1 MTRNSTPLYNN
12 TTNLIFLNKDLLSQ
26 IRFTKNIMDQLSN
39 LPNLS
44 LAELRKILTDYDVKE
59 TSSSKESLMNQV
71 SEVLLTNMMIQDM
84 MEAETTQTE
93 TKQTDQRVK
102 PPPVKDE
109 RTLLR
114 EQQDREYQASIAI
127 DYQTDK
133 NGDYLIEQPEQ
144 MDKDA
149 VQYVGFEELSPRS
162 LRAKRMEFYM

>member
-1 MTRNSTPLYNN
+1 MKEKL
-12 TTNLIFLNKDLLSQ
+12 
-26 IRFTKNIMDQLSN
+26 
-39 LPNLS
+39 
-44 LAELRKILTDYDVKE
+44 ELGSFKVE
-59 TSSSKESLMNQV
+59 A
-71 SEVLLTNMMIQDM
+71 SEIV
-84 MEAETTQTE
+84 METE
-93 TKQTDQRVK
+93 TNKAEQTIK
-102 PPPVKDE
+102 LPPVKDE

-149 VQYVGFEELSPRS
+149 VHYVGFEELSPRS

>member
-1 MTRNSTPLYNN
+1 
-12 TTNLIFLNKDLLSQ
+12 
-26 IRFTKNIMDQLSN
+26 MDQLSN

-44 LAELRKILTDYDVKE
+44 LAELRKILSDNDVKE

-71 SEVLLTNMMIQDM
+71 SEVLLTNMIIQDM
-84 MEAETTQTE
+84 METE
-93 TKQTDQRVK
+93 TNLTEQSVK

-114 EQQDREYQASIAI
+114 EQQDREYQESIAI

-144 MDKDA
+144 MDKDS

>member
-1 MTRNSTPLYNN
+1 ME
-12 TTNLIFLNKDLLSQ
+12 
-26 IRFTKNIMDQLSN
+26 QLSN

-44 LAELRKILTDYDVKE
+44 LAELRKILSDNDVKE
-59 TSSSKESLMNQV
+59 ISSSKESLMNQV

-84 MEAETTQTE
+84 METE
-93 TKQTDQRVK
+93 TNLTEQTIK

-144 MDKDA
+144 MDKYT
-149 VQYVGFEELSPRS
+149 VQYLGFEELSPRS

>member
-1 MTRNSTPLYNN
+1 
-12 TTNLIFLNKDLLSQ
+12 
-26 IRFTKNIMDQLSN
+26 MDQLSN

-44 LAELRKILTDYDVKE
+44 LAELRKILKDNDVKE
-59 TSSSKESLMNQV
+59 SSSSKESLMNQV

-84 MEAETTQTE
+84 METE
-93 TKQTDQRVK
+93 TNLTEQRIK

-114 EQQDREYQASIAI
+114 EQQDQEYQASIAI
-127 DYQTDK
+127 DYKTDK
-133 NGDYLIEQPEQ
+133 NGDYLIKQPEQ

>member
-1 MTRNSTPLYNN
+1 
-12 TTNLIFLNKDLLSQ
+12 
-26 IRFTKNIMDQLSN
+26 MDQLSN
-39 LPNLS
+39 LSNLS
-44 LAELRKILTDYDVKE
+44 LAELRKILTDNDVKE
-59 TSSSKESLMNQV
+59 ISSSKETLMNQV
-71 SEVLLTNMMIQDM
+71 SEVLLTNMMIQGM
-84 MEAETTQTE
+84 METE
-93 TKQTDQRVK
+93 TNQIEQRIK

-127 DYQTDK
+127 DYKTDK

-144 MDKDA
+144 IDKDA

>member
-1 MTRNSTPLYNN
+1 
-12 TTNLIFLNKDLLSQ
+12 
-26 IRFTKNIMDQLSN
+26 MDQLSN

-44 LAELRKILTDYDVKE
+44 LAELRKILTDNDVKE

-84 MEAETTQTE
+84 METE
-93 TKQTDQRVK
+93 TNLTEQSVK
-102 PPPVKDE
+102 SPPVKDE

-127 DYQTDK
+127 DYKTDK
-133 NGDYLIEQPEQ
+133 NGDYLIEQPDQ

>member
-1 MTRNSTPLYNN
+1 
-12 TTNLIFLNKDLLSQ
+12 
-26 IRFTKNIMDQLSN
+26 MDQLSN

-44 LAELRKILTDYDVKE
+44 LAELRKILTDNDVKE
-59 TSSSKESLMNQV
+59 TSSSKESLINQV

-84 MEAETTQTE
+84 METETTQIEQTE
-93 TKQTDQRVK
+93 QRIK

-133 NGDYLIEQPEQ
+133 NGDYLVEQPEQ

-149 VQYVGFEELSPRS
+149 VQYIGFEELSPRS

>member
-1 MTRNSTPLYNN
+1 
-12 TTNLIFLNKDLLSQ
+12 
-26 IRFTKNIMDQLSN
+26 MDQLSN

-44 LAELRKILTDYDVKE
+44 LAELRKILTDNDVKE

-84 MEAETTQTE
+84 METETTQT
-93 TKQTDQRVK
+93 KQRVK

-144 MDKDA
+144 MYKDV

>member
-1 MTRNSTPLYNN
+1 
-12 TTNLIFLNKDLLSQ
+12 
-26 IRFTKNIMDQLSN
+26 MDQLSN

-44 LAELRKILTDYDVKE
+44 LAELRKILKDNDVKE
-59 TSSSKESLMNQV
+59 SSSSKESLMNQV
-71 SEVLLTNMMIQDM
+71 SEVILTNMMIQDM
-84 MEAETTQTE
+84 METETTQTE
-93 TKQTDQRVK
+93 TKQTEQRVK

-127 DYQTDK
+127 DYKTDK
-133 NGDYLIEQPEQ
+133 NGNYLIEQPEQ

>member
-1 MTRNSTPLYNN
+1 
-12 TTNLIFLNKDLLSQ
+12 
-26 IRFTKNIMDQLSN
+26 MDQLSN

-44 LAELRKILTDYDVKE
+44 LAELRKILSDNDVKE

-71 SEVLLTNMMIQDM
+71 SEVLLTNMIIQDM
-84 MEAETTQTE
+84 METE
-93 TKQTDQRVK
+93 TNLTEQSVK

-114 EQQDREYQASIAI
+114 EQQDREYQESLVF

-133 NGDYLIEQPEQ
+133 NGNYLIEQPEQ
-144 MDKDA
+144 MDKDS
-149 VQYVGFEELSPRS
+149 VQYAGFEELSPRS

>member
-1 MTRNSTPLYNN
+1 
-12 TTNLIFLNKDLLSQ
+12 
-26 IRFTKNIMDQLSN
+26 MDQLSN
-39 LPNLS
+39 LHNLS
-44 LAELRKILTDYDVKE
+44 LAELRKILTDNDVKE
-59 TSSSKESLMNQV
+59 TSSSKESLINQV

-84 MEAETTQTE
+84 METETNQTE
-93 TKQTDQRVK
+93 QNVK

-114 EQQDREYQASIAI
+114 EQQDREYQESLAF

-133 NGDYLIEQPEQ
+133 NGNYIIEQPEQ
-144 MDKDA
+144 MNKDA

>member
-1 MTRNSTPLYNN
+1 
-12 TTNLIFLNKDLLSQ
+12 
-26 IRFTKNIMDQLSN
+26 MDQLSN
-39 LPNLS
+39 LHNLS
-44 LAELRKILTDYDVKE
+44 LAELRKILSDNDVKE
-59 TSSSKESLMNQV
+59 TSSSKESLINQV

-84 MEAETTQTE
+84 METE
-93 TKQTDQRVK
+93 TNQIEQKIK

-114 EQQDREYQASIAI
+114 EQQDREYQESLAF

-133 NGDYLIEQPEQ
+133 NGNYIIEQPEQ
-144 MDKDA
+144 MNKDA

>member
-1 MTRNSTPLYNN
+1 
-12 TTNLIFLNKDLLSQ
+12 
-26 IRFTKNIMDQLSN
+26 MDQLSN
-39 LPNLS
+39 LHNLS
-44 LAELRKILTDYDVKE
+44 LAELRKILSDNDVKE

-84 MEAETTQTE
+84 MEAETTQIE

-144 MDKDA
+144 MDKDT
-149 VQYVGFEELSPRS
+149 VQCVGFEELSPRS

>member
-1 MTRNSTPLYNN
+1 
-12 TTNLIFLNKDLLSQ
+12 
-26 IRFTKNIMDQLSN
+26 MDQLSN

-44 LAELRKILTDYDVKE
+44 LAELRKILSDNDVKE

-84 MEAETTQTE
+84 METETTQT
-93 TKQTDQRVK
+93 KQRVK

-127 DYQTDK
+127 DYKTDK

-144 MDKDA
+144 IDKDA
-149 VQYVGFEELSPRS
+149 VHYVGFEELSPRS

>member
-1 MTRNSTPLYNN
+1 
-12 TTNLIFLNKDLLSQ
+12 
-26 IRFTKNIMDQLSN
+26 MDQLSN

-44 LAELRKILTDYDVKE
+44 LAELRKILSDNDVKE

-71 SEVLLTNMMIQDM
+71 SEVLLTNMIIQDM
-84 MEAETTQTE
+84 METE
-93 TKQTDQRVK
+93 TNLTEQSVK

-114 EQQDREYQASIAI
+114 EQQDREYQESLAF

-133 NGDYLIEQPEQ
+133 NGNYLIEQPEQ
-144 MDKDA
+144 MDKDS
-149 VQYVGFEELSPRS
+149 VQYAGFEELSPRS

>member
-1 MTRNSTPLYNN
+1 
-12 TTNLIFLNKDLLSQ
+12 
-26 IRFTKNIMDQLSN
+26 MDQLSN
-39 LPNLS
+39 LHNLS
-44 LAELRKILTDYDVKE
+44 LAELRKILTDNDVKE
-59 TSSSKESLMNQV
+59 TSSSKESLINQV

-84 MEAETTQTE
+84 METETNQTE
-93 TKQTDQRVK
+93 QSVK

-114 EQQDREYQASIAI
+114 EQQDREYQESLAF

-133 NGDYLIEQPEQ
+133 NGNYIIEQPEQ
-144 MDKDA
+144 MNKDA

>member
-1 MTRNSTPLYNN
+1 
-12 TTNLIFLNKDLLSQ
+12 
-26 IRFTKNIMDQLSN
+26 MDQLSN
-39 LPNLS
+39 LHNLS
-44 LAELRKILTDYDVKE
+44 LAELRKILSDNDVKE
-59 TSSSKESLMNQV
+59 TSSSKESLINQV

-84 MEAETTQTE
+84 METETNQTE
-93 TKQTDQRVK
+93 QSVK

-114 EQQDREYQASIAI
+114 EQQDREYQESLAF

-133 NGDYLIEQPEQ
+133 NGNYLIEQPEQ

>member
-1 MTRNSTPLYNN
+1 
-12 TTNLIFLNKDLLSQ
+12 
-26 IRFTKNIMDQLSN
+26 MDQLSN

-44 LAELRKILTDYDVKE
+44 LAELRKILTDNDVKE

-84 MEAETTQTE
+84 METE
-93 TKQTDQRVK
+93 TSQTKQRVK
-102 PPPVKDE
+102 PSPVKDE

-114 EQQDREYQASIAI
+114 EQQDREYQESIAI
-127 DYQTDK
+127 DYKTDK
-133 NGDYLIEQPEQ
+133 NGDYLIEQPDQ

>member
-1 MTRNSTPLYNN
+1 
-12 TTNLIFLNKDLLSQ
+12 
-26 IRFTKNIMDQLSN
+26 MDQLSN
-39 LPNLS
+39 LHNLS
-44 LAELRKILTDYDVKE
+44 LAELRKILTDNDVKE
-59 TSSSKESLMNQV
+59 TSSSKESLINQV

-84 MEAETTQTE
+84 METETNQTE
-93 TKQTDQRVK
+93 QNVK

-114 EQQDREYQASIAI
+114 EQQDREYQESLAF

>member
-1 MTRNSTPLYNN
+1 
-12 TTNLIFLNKDLLSQ
+12 
-26 IRFTKNIMDQLSN
+26 MDQLSN
-39 LPNLS
+39 LHNLS
-44 LAELRKILTDYDVKE
+44 LAELRKILTDNDVKE
-59 TSSSKESLMNQV
+59 TSSSKESLMNHV

-84 MEAETTQTE
+84 METE
-93 TKQTDQRVK
+93 TNLTEQRIK

-114 EQQDREYQASIAI
+114 EQQDQEYQASIAI

-149 VQYVGFEELSPRS
+149 VQYVGFEGLSPRS

>member
-1 MTRNSTPLYNN
+1 
-12 TTNLIFLNKDLLSQ
+12 
-26 IRFTKNIMDQLSN
+26 MDQLSN
-39 LPNLS
+39 LHNLS
-44 LAELRKILTDYDVKE
+44 LAELRKILSDNDIKE

-84 MEAETTQTE
+84 METETNQTE
-93 TKQTDQRVK
+93 QKIK

-114 EQQDREYQASIAI
+114 EQQDREYQESLAF

-133 NGDYLIEQPEQ
+133 NGNYLIEQPEQ

>member
-1 MTRNSTPLYNN
+1 
-12 TTNLIFLNKDLLSQ
+12 
-26 IRFTKNIMDQLSN
+26 MDQLSN
-39 LPNLS
+39 LHNLS
-44 LAELRKILTDYDVKE
+44 LAELRKILSDNDVKE

-84 MEAETTQTE
+84 METE
-93 TKQTDQRVK
+93 TNQTGQNVK

-114 EQQDREYQASIAI
+114 EQQDREYQESLAF

-133 NGDYLIEQPEQ
+133 NGNYLIEQPEQ
-144 MDKDA
+144 MDKDS

>member
-1 MTRNSTPLYNN
+1 
-12 TTNLIFLNKDLLSQ
+12 
-26 IRFTKNIMDQLSN
+26 MDQLSN

-44 LAELRKILTDYDVKE
+44 LAELRKILTDNDVKE
-59 TSSSKESLMNQV
+59 TSPSKESLMNQV

-84 MEAETTQTE
+84 METETTQT
-93 TKQTDQRVK
+93 KQRVK

-127 DYQTDK
+127 DYKTDK

-144 MDKDA
+144 IDKDA
-149 VQYVGFEELSPRS
+149 VHYVGFEELSPRS

>member
-1 MTRNSTPLYNN
+1 
-12 TTNLIFLNKDLLSQ
+12 
-26 IRFTKNIMDQLSN
+26 MDQLSN
-39 LPNLS
+39 LHNLS
-44 LAELRKILTDYDVKE
+44 LAELRKILSDNDVKE
-59 TSSSKESLMNQV
+59 TSSSKESLINQV

-84 MEAETTQTE
+84 METETNQTE
-93 TKQTDQRVK
+93 QNVK

-114 EQQDREYQASIAI
+114 EQQDREYQESLAF

-133 NGDYLIEQPEQ
+133 NGNYLIEQPEQ

>member
-1 MTRNSTPLYNN
+1 
-12 TTNLIFLNKDLLSQ
+12 
-26 IRFTKNIMDQLSN
+26 MDQLSN

-44 LAELRKILTDYDVKE
+44 LAELRKILKDNDVKE
-59 TSSSKESLMNQV
+59 SSSSKESLMNHV

-84 MEAETTQTE
+84 METETTQT
-93 TKQTDQRVK
+93 KQRVK

-127 DYQTDK
+127 DYKTDK

>member
-1 MTRNSTPLYNN
+1 
-12 TTNLIFLNKDLLSQ
+12 
-26 IRFTKNIMDQLSN
+26 MDQLSN

-44 LAELRKILTDYDVKE
+44 LAELRKILTDNDVKE

-84 MEAETTQTE
+84 METETTQT
-93 TKQTDQRVK
+93 KQRIK

-114 EQQDREYQASIAI
+114 ERQDREYQESIAI

-149 VQYVGFEELSPRS
+149 VQYIGFEELSPRS

>member
-1 MTRNSTPLYNN
+1 
-12 TTNLIFLNKDLLSQ
+12 
-26 IRFTKNIMDQLSN
+26 MDQLSN

-44 LAELRKILTDYDVKE
+44 LAELRKILKDNDVKE
-59 TSSSKESLMNQV
+59 ISSSKETLMNQV
-71 SEVLLTNMMIQDM
+71 SEVLLTNMMIHDM
-84 MEAETTQTE
+84 METETTQTE
-93 TKQTDQRVK
+93 TKQTEQRLK

>member
-1 MTRNSTPLYNN
+1 
-12 TTNLIFLNKDLLSQ
+12 
-26 IRFTKNIMDQLSN
+26 MDQLSN

-44 LAELRKILTDYDVKE
+44 LAELRKILSDNDVKE
-59 TSSSKESLMNQV
+59 SSSSKESLMNQV

-84 MEAETTQTE
+84 METETTQTE
-93 TKQTDQRVK
+93 TKHTDQRVK

-133 NGDYLIEQPEQ
+133 NGDYLIEQQEQ

-149 VQYVGFEELSPRS
+149 VQYIGFEELSPRS

>member
-1 MTRNSTPLYNN
+1 
-12 TTNLIFLNKDLLSQ
+12 
-26 IRFTKNIMDQLSN
+26 MDQLSN

-44 LAELRKILTDYDVKE
+44 LAELRKILTDNDVKE

-84 MEAETTQTE
+84 METETQTG
-93 TKQTDQRVK
+93 QTRQ
-102 PPPVKDE
+102 PEQTAAPPVKDE

-114 EQQDREYQASIAI
+114 ERQDREYQESLVF

-149 VQYVGFEELSPRS
+149 ILYVDFDELSPRS
-162 LRAKRMEFYM
+162 LRAKRMEYYM